1 MPSLLPL
8 QETMMIDYERE
19 PTLEDVLSDPLVHAM
34 MARDRVGIDEVRA
47 LLDRLRNAQRRRP
60 PGEAKA
66 AAAHEWMTSLHERGR
81 CMGLRYSA
89 RSVIDA

>member
-1 MPSLLPL
+1 MS
-8 QETMMIDYERE
+8 EDERE
-19 PTLEDVLSDPLVHAM
+19 PTLEDVLSDPVVLAL
-34 MARDRVGIDEVRA
+34 MARDRVDAHEVRA
-47 LLDRLRNAQRRRP
+47 MLERLRNAQRRRP

-81 CMGLRYSA
+81 SVGLRYMG

>member
-1 MPSLLPL
+1 VVRAL
-8 QETMMIDYERE
+8 
-19 PTLEDVLSDPLVHAM
+19 
-34 MARDRVGIDEVRA
+34 MARDHVDAHEIRA
-47 LLDRLRNAQRRRP
+47 LLERLRSAQRRRP

-81 CMGLRYSA
+81 SVGLRYMG

>member
-19 PTLEDVLSDPLVHAM
+19 PTLEDVLSDPLIRALMV
-34 MARDRVGIDEVRA
+34 RDRVDAENLRV
-47 LLDRLRNAQRRRP
+47 LLSNLRGAHTRRP

-66 AAAHEWMTSLHERGR
+66 AAAHQWMTTLHERGR

-89 RSVIDA
+89 R

>member
-1 MPSLLPL
+1 MS
-8 QETMMIDYERE
+8 EDERE
-19 PTLEDVLSDPLVHAM
+19 PTLEDVLSDPVVRAL
-34 MARDRVGIDEVRA
+34 MARDQVDADEVRA
-47 LLDRLRNAQRRRP
+47 LLERLRSAQGRRP

-81 CMGLRYSA
+81 SVGLRYMG

>member
-1 MPSLLPL
+1 MREP
-8 QETMMIDYERE
+8 DYEPECE
-19 PTLEDVLSDPLVHAM
+19 PTLDDVLSDPVVRAL
-34 MARDRVGIDEVRA
+34 MARDRVDAEDLRG
-47 LLDRLRNAQRRRP
+47 LLQRLRDRHARRP

-89 RSVIDA
+89 RSVVIDA